1 MIWSRLRKSR
11 QVTMQSY
18 SETFGRTLVVLGI
31 VIVVLGLLLTFARSF
46 RFGSLPGDFTWGGRG
61 WQVWFPLGSSLLL
74 SVILTLVLNL
84 VLRRR

>member
-1 MIWSRLRKSR
+1 
-11 QVTMQSY
+11 MQSY
-18 SETFGRTLVVLGI
+18 SETFGRTLIVLGI
-31 VIVVLGLLLTFARSF
+31 VIVVLGLLLTFARSL
-46 RFGSLPGDFTWGGRG
+46 RFGSLPGDFTWSGRG